1 MNKIVVYFHGY
12 ASNAQTNKVQRL
24 RDVGLT
30 THAWDINVDP
40 KVSLPELT
48 YKIDNMLLDDMHGI
62 YKIFFVGTS
71 LGAWYAANLGR
82 LYGIEAI
89 LINPCYNPRKS
100 LAKYDLD
107 RNILDNYTSDID
119 FGFGQQVYIG
129 TNDDVIDFSTVDFG
143 DAPVT
148 YVEGANHRFNE
159 DFNLVID
166 YIKKFGENE

>member
-12 ASNAQTNKVQRL
+12 GSSANTEKVHRL
-24 RDVGLT
+24 REAGLT
-30 THAWDINVDP
+30 THAWDIDVNP
-40 KVSLPELT
+40 MVSLPDLGE
-48 YKIDNMLLDDMHGI
+48 KIDNMLLDDMHGV

-89 LINPCYNPRKS
+89 LINPCYSPQKL
-100 LAKYDLD
+100 LAKYELSELVL
-107 RNILDNYTSDID
+107 RSYFNDID

-129 TNDDVIDFSTVDFG
+129 TNDEVIDFSEVDFG

-159 DFNLVID
+159 HFDLVLD
-166 YIKKFGENE
+166 YIQKFGE